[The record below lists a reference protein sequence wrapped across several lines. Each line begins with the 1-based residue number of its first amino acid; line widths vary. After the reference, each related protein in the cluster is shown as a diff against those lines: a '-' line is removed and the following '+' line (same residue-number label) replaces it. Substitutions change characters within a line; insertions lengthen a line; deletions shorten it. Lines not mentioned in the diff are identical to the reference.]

1 MSRAITLPVAALVIA
16 ASLALDVG
24 IGMVGY
30 HTGYTAGRLDAY
42 RETDAVLRD
51 LEHALAPLVQ
61 QQAQAHEPQTRE
73 EMP

>member
-1 MSRAITLPVAALVIA
+1 MSRAVSIALAAAVALGSGIA
-16 ASLALDVG
+16 VG
-24 IGMVGY
+24 VGAY
-30 HTGYTAGRLDAY
+30 QAGHTAGRQDAF
-42 RETDAVLRD
+42 RQTDAVLRD